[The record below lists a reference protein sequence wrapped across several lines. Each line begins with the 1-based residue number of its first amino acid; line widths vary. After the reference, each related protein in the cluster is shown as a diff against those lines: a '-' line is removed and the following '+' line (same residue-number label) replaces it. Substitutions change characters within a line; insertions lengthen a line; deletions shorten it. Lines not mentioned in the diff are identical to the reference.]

1 MNYKVSPDNE
11 NVDEGIMGGNYPL
24 LNWQIDNYQIWLRGN
39 IINTSTGISSDIIQS
54 LSGAA
59 MLAAGI
65 GTGNT
70 FFGATGATMIASNL
84 NDILRQVGQVNA
96 QSLVP
101 NSSRGNINNGDII
114 TADKSNTFYFYQK
127 SIKPEYAKI
136 IDNYFNMFGYK
147 VNEIKVPN
155 INTRQNWNYIKTIG
169 ANIIGSIPQEDIEKI
184 KKIFDNGITF
194 WHSPSAYLN
203 YTLPNP
209 IR

>member
-1 MNYKVSPDNE
+1 
-11 NVDEGIMGGNYPL
+11 
-24 LNWQIDNYQIWLRGN
+24 
-39 IINTSTGISSDIIQS
+39 
-54 LSGAA
+54 

-65 GTGNT
+65 STGNSLI
-70 FFGATGATMIASNL
+70 GITGGSIIASNL
-84 NDILRQVGQVNA
+84 NDIIRQMGQVNA

-101 NSSRGNINNGDII
+101 NSSRGNTNNGDII
-114 TADKSNTFYFYQK
+114 SADKTNTFYFYQK
-127 SIKPEYAKI
+127 SIKPEYAAV
-136 IDNYFNMFGYK
+136 IDNYFNMYGYK

-169 ANIIGSIPQEDIEKI
+169 ANIIGSIPQDDLEEI
-184 KKIFDNGITF
+184 KKLFNNGITF